1 MAKTTSRKK
10 RKTTTKAS
18 SSRSGRSSRK
28 SKAKSKRRKIKRSGR
43 GWIFHVFVI
52 LSLMV
57 AAWVLWLDHTIQ
69 QHFEGNRWAL
79 PARVF
84 ARPLEL
90 FPGKKIT
97 VSDLQKELQILGYRR
112 VKSTKNQGEF
122 SASDRVINFYTRG
135 FSFIDGQEQAQKL
148 SLRFSGSEILS
159 LKNIDTKAS
168 VALARIE
175 PVEIA
180 KIFPAHHE
188 DRVLVKLEEVPPF
201 LIKALLSTEDRRFYD
216 HNGIDP
222 KGIIRAFLTN
232 LKAMKIKQGASTL
245 TQQLIKNFYLTH
257 ERTYWRKLNELVM
270 ALLLEVRYE
279 KNDILEAYLNEVFLG
294 QDNKRAIHGFGLA
307 AEYYFAA
314 PLREL
319 RSDQLAL
326 LVGMVK
332 GPSYYDPRR
341 HPERAKKR
349 RNVVLKSMSDL
360 ELIDEALKNNAS
372 STDLGIKPR
381 RSLSRSRYP
390 AFTELV
396 RKQLVKDYDEQDLRS
411 AGLRI
416 FTTLDPLLQDKA
428 EKVLEN
434 RILNLEKQKKL
445 SQGHLQGAMIIT
457 DISSGEIQAVVGG
470 RDQRKNSYNRA
481 INAKRHIGSLIKP
494 VVYLKALEKGRTL
507 ASLLKDEPVAW
518 EGKNKKIWRP
528 ENYDKVFHG
537 EVPLILALQNSYNA
551 ATVWLGRELGPASVA
566 DRLKSLGLGKSVPA
580 YPSLLLGAVELSPLE
595 ISRVYQTLANDG
607 FSIPPRSIRAV
618 LTQDNKPLQRFD
630 LRIGRTI
637 DPGPAYLIKYAMT
650 EVVRAGTAKAAA
662 NALPGSLP
670 LAGKTGTTG
679 DLRDSWFAGFD
690 GKTLGVVWLGR
701 DDNKSAGLTGSSGAL
716 RVWIDLMKT
725 IPSTPVNLDA
735 PEKIEWYWVN
745 QLSGKI
751 TDKDCAGSI
760 PLPFE
765 SGSVPDQLE
774 DCHQSS
780 GDDNGL
786 WPKRLF
792 EGWLN

>member
-10 RKTTTKAS
+10 RKTTTKTS

-28 SKAKSKRRKIKRSGR
+28 SKAKSKRRKTKRSGR

-57 AAWVLWLDHTIQ
+57 TAWVLWLDHTIQ

-97 VSDLQKELQILGYRR
+97 VPDLQKELQILGYRR

-122 SASDRVINFYTRG
+122 SASDRIINFYTRG

-148 SLRFSGSEILS
+148 SLRFSDSEILS
-159 LKNIDTKAS
+159 LKNLDTKAS

-360 ELIDEALKNNAS
+360 
-372 STDLGIKPR
+372 
-381 RSLSRSRYP
+381 
-390 AFTELV
+390 
-396 RKQLVKDYDEQDLRS
+396 
-411 AGLRI
+411 
-416 FTTLDPLLQDKA
+416 
-428 EKVLEN
+428 
-434 RILNLEKQKKL
+434 
-445 SQGHLQGAMIIT
+445 GA
-457 DISSGEIQAVVGG
+457 
-470 RDQRKNSYNRA
+470 
-481 INAKRHIGSLIKP
+481 
-494 VVYLKALEKGRTL
+494 
-507 ASLLKDEPVAW
+507 
-518 EGKNKKIWRP
+518 
-528 ENYDKVFHG
+528 
-537 EVPLILALQNSYNA
+537 
-551 ATVWLGRELGPASVA
+551 
-566 DRLKSLGLGKSVPA
+566 
-580 YPSLLLGAVELSPLE
+580 
-595 ISRVYQTLANDG
+595 DG
-607 FSIPPRSIRAV
+607 
-618 LTQDNKPLQRFD
+618 
-630 LRIGRTI
+630 
-637 DPGPAYLIKYAMT
+637 
-650 EVVRAGTAKAAA
+650 
-662 NALPGSLP
+662 
-670 LAGKTGTTG
+670 
-679 DLRDSWFAGFD
+679 
-690 GKTLGVVWLGR
+690 
-701 DDNKSAGLTGSSGAL
+701 
-716 RVWIDLMKT
+716 
-725 IPSTPVNLDA
+725 
-735 PEKIEWYWVN
+735 
-745 QLSGKI
+745 
-751 TDKDCAGSI
+751 
-760 PLPFE
+760 
-765 SGSVPDQLE
+765 
-774 DCHQSS
+774 
-780 GDDNGL
+780 
-786 WPKRLF
+786 
-792 EGWLN
+792 